1 MNTQDGE
8 DDGEVRKHQSEWMK
22 FAEVGPKYID
32 TEEYHADID
41 LENLLARL
49 NIIERQMENFIC
61 LMDANK
67 VQLNLIESLVQRLLN
82 RRRV

>member
-1 MNTQDGE
+1 MNTEDGE
-8 DDGEVRKHQSEWMK
+8 DIAAFESD
-22 FAEVGPKYID
+22 
-32 TEEYHADID
+32 EERRCREYSH
-41 LENLLARL
+41 ENLLARL
-49 NIIERQMENFIC
+49 NRIERQMENFIC